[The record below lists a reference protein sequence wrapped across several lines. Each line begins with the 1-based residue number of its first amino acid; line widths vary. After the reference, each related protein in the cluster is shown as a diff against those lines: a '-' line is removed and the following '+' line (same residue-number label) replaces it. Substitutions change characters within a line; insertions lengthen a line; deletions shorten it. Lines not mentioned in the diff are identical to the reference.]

1 MVLKGL
7 SKIRTTL
14 LSLSAILVATG
25 VVLATSGSL
34 LNAVVEE
41 QDVNMAALVIEPN
54 AFEDALFGTVYGFTV
69 TVTNPIAATLG
80 NVNLQLRV
88 TDCPTGVSGALTETS
103 PVVTPTFLGNVCANE
118 RVSST
123 ASIAGLN
130 DFAIWTFEVV
140 FEGTPQPGVFDV
152 EWRVEAHL
160 EA

>member
-25 VVLATSGSL
+25 VVLATTGSL
-34 LNAVVEE
+34 LNAVEEE
-41 QDVNMAALVIEPN
+41 QTVNLAALVIEPN
-54 AFEDALFGTVYGFTV
+54 DFEDALFGTVYGFTA

-80 NVNLQLRV
+80 NVHLQLRV
-88 TDCPTGVSGALTETS
+88 TDCPNGVSGALTETA
-103 PVVTPTFLGNVCANE
+103 PVVTPTFLGNVCTNE

-123 ASIAGLN
+123 ASIAGLD
-130 DFAIWTFEVV
+130 DFATWTFTVV
-140 FEGTPQPGVFDV
+140 FSGTLPANAFEVD
-152 EWRVEAHL
+152 WRVEAHL